1 MYRIIGDRSSKF
13 FKACNCI
20 SVHLTPLK
28 TVVLTWMMGLSIA
41 LPPLLGWAYYAP
53 EPSGLRYLYLIY
65 VIWNTKCFNYLC
77 IMAVFVFVF
86 FIQSIIWFS
95 CAPAWDDNTNVSYT
109 IYIFLVGFFTPNSII
124 ICTSAGV
131 LRIHKKVNCYC
142 FKYEWYNWKVSL
154 I

>member
-1 MYRIIGDRSSKF
+1 MLNRWWTMYRIIGDSSNKF

-28 TVVLTWMMGLSIA
+28 TVVITWMMGLSIA

-53 EPSGLRYLYLIY
+53 EPSGLRYLNLIY
-65 VIWNTKCFNYLC
+65 GISNTKL
-77 IMAVFVFVF
+77 AVFVFVF
-86 FIQSIIWFS
+86 FIQLIIWFS
-95 CAPAWDDNTNVSYT
+95 CAPAWDDKTNVSYT

-124 ICTSAGV
+124 ICTSAEV
-131 LRIHKKVNCYC
+131 LRIHKKVN
-142 FKYEWYNWKVSL
+142 WYYF